1 MFMKEPLPVRQIAS
15 SQSADQQVR
24 SRWLTMAEA
33 CSYVQLHPV
42 TLRRAVRRG
51 NLVAFRVNRGRVYR
65 FRCAD
70 LDNYI
75 ESGQAVSEAR
85 VSFL

>member
-1 MFMKEPLPVRQIAS
+1 MFIQESLPLRQFAS
-15 SQSADQQVR
+15 SQSADQQLR
-24 SRWLTMAEA
+24 LRWLTMAEA

-51 NLVAFRVNRGRVYR
+51 DLVAFRVNRGRVYR
-65 FRCAD
+65 FRRAD
-70 LDNYI
+70 LDHYI

-85 VSFL
+85 VSPP